1 MLGFLFV
8 LLFPRPADAAVNA
21 GRRAGPVIATG
32 VVVGVVGPVAAIAAV
47 ATVLGLPFGLG
58 LGAGLAALG
67 GLGYVTAALC
77 LGRTMVKGPGTGG
90 RVRAFLAGFGILRFA
105 ALVPVIGALVGLGA
119 TVYGLGALVIAGW
132 RASRGTTP
140 PSSTDKPST
149 GTPSAVDTVPATVPA
164 AAPPDAPT
172 EPVTVATPKTTP
184 KAKPTVRRGGSAATA
199 PDSPSSEQAAPPRK
213 PAD

>member
-1 MLGFLFV
+1 M
-8 LLFPRPADAAVNA
+8 
-21 GRRAGPVIATG
+21 I
-32 VVVGVVGPVAAIAAV
+32 
-47 ATVLGLPFGLG
+47 
-58 LGAGLAALG
+58 
-67 GLGYVTAALC
+67 
-77 LGRTMVKGPGTGG
+77 KGPGVGG

-105 ALVPVIGALVGLGA
+105 ALVPVIGAIVGLGA

-140 PSSTDKPST
+140 PSSTSE
-149 GTPSAVDTVPATVPA
+149 PSAATAKAGETVPATAPATVPA

-184 KAKPTVRRGGSAATA
+184 KAKPTVRRGGSAA
-199 PDSPSSEQAAPPRK
+199 PDQPASATPPSDKAAPPKK